1 MNKVADNKLSSI
13 KGYFWKELEM
23 QLGARECESCFFIL
37 CGEWLGFSRTEM
49 VLEKDS
55 RISESQIL
63 LFLNAIKAL
72 KKDTPLA
79 HVIGN
84 QYFYGLSFKVNSDV
98 LVPRPET
105 EELVELVLNSVNKD
119 SELIVLDV
127 GTGSGC
133 IAISLKN
140 QLANSKVIG
149 LDVSEKA
156 LEVARGNAN
165 ENGVDVKFEQLDVLD
180 FKRTDAFHQ
189 DVDVIV
195 SNPPYIPEKD
205 KLHMHANVLNFDPD
219 LALFVEDSNPLEFYK
234 AISVFAFSK
243 LNVGGSLFFEIHES
257 YGAEVK
263 SLMERVGFR
272 SVEVVKDLQ
281 GKDRMVKGCM

>member
-1 MNKVADNKLSSI
+1 MNKVQDNKLSSI
-13 KGYFWKELEM
+13 KDYFWKELET

-37 CGEWLGFSRTEM
+37 CAEWLGFSRTEM
-49 VLEKDS
+49 IIEKES

-63 LFLNAIKAL
+63 LFINAIKAL

-79 HVIGN
+79 HVLGN

-105 EELVELVLNSVNKD
+105 EELVELVLNSVSRESD
-119 SELIVLDV
+119 LAVLDV

-133 IAISLKN
+133 IAISLKHK
-140 QLANSKVIG
+140 LPNSTVIG

-156 LEVARGNAN
+156 LEVARGNAK
-165 ENGVDVKFEQLDVLD
+165 ENAVDVKFEKLDILD
-180 FKRTDAFHQ
+180 RKRTDAL
-189 DVDVIV
+189 VKRMDVIV

-205 KLHMHANVLNFDPD
+205 KGHMHLNVLNFDPD
-219 LALFVEDSNPLEFYK
+219 LALFVEDSNPLIFYK
-234 AISVFAFSK
+234 AISIFAVSK
-243 LNVGGSLFFEIHES
+243 LNTGGGLFFEIHES
-257 YGAEVK
+257 YGTEVK
-263 SLMERVGFR
+263 NLMVQIGFK

-281 GKDRMVKGCM
+281 GKDRMVKGFL